1 MHGERLDELHR
12 GGRFREDQEPLA
24 LQHEPQQSLPRS
36 VAFADDDT
44 DARTF
49 GGHVSL
55 HDPEPTPVGRVAAHA
70 DVSVV
75 VHASPSH
82 RPMGDHES
90 SFAADADDAFA
101 LGGHRP
107 LQTQADAAVLRP

>member
-24 LQHEPQQSLPRS
+24 LQDEPEQSLPPS

-55 HDPEPTPVGRVAAHA
+55 HDGSLLRSAVSPLTPMSRSSSTLVVTLA
-70 DVSVV
+70 D
-75 VHASPSH
+75 
-82 RPMGDHES
+82 G
-90 SFAADADDAFA
+90 
-101 LGGHRP
+101 
-107 LQTQADAAVLRP
+107 